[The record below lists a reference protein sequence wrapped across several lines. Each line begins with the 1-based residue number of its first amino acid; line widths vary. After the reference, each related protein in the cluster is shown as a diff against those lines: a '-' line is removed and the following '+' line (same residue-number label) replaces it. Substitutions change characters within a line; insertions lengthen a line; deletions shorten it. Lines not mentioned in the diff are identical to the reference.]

1 MSEEI
6 QRDRESA
13 YEQVKRFII
22 AETANQVNA
31 PAVKEQHLKTSLC
44 SHGRLEPEQV
54 EKVVRA
60 LGEQEKIVYGSGWIT
75 VVLDDQWL
83 REALGHVV
91 ENGDSPK
98 EFVRVVN
105 MRLHG

>member
-1 MSEEI
+1 MSDTQERVRKWI
-6 QRDRESA
+6 MRQTKDHHS
-13 YEQVKRFII
+13 Q
-22 AETANQVNA
+22 
-31 PAVKEQHLKTSLC
+31 PAVKEQHLKTTLC
-44 SHGRLEPEQV
+44 SHGSLEPEQV
-54 EKVVRA
+54 DKAVRA

-83 REALGHVV
+83 RDALNHVV
-91 ENGDSPK
+91 EHGDSPK